1 VRALPAQHWRSR
13 HLTLT
18 CFPYSV
24 WTERGSTY
32 TVHIRTP
39 ADLSRQIVKSPTST
53 ITIPEFSLTIP
64 PGKGQLT
71 NVEGV
76 VRDTYRDLELDQP
89 VRKIMDPETHAKIET
104 LLNQLRA
111 AVGDEVEEDGA
122 RTWEGRNRGEVAEDV
137 EGRPEQTDVK
147 RRRTSDAGP
156 TEPAATAEPAAF
168 VPFTLTLDDP
178 SGNSFAAFHE
188 TISDPKWSL
197 RTYVRSR
204 AQDEAL
210 GLVAPREEGAVD
222 EDEYVDAGEGRF
234 ENEEV
239 YSFPSTCSSCQ
250 GALDTLMKK
259 VNIPY
264 FQVRPCASSICLHR
278 FAVREPLS

>member
-1 VRALPAQHWRSR
+1 MS
-13 HLTLT
+13 
-18 CFPYSV
+18 
-24 WTERGSTY
+24 ERGSTY
-32 TVHIRTP
+32 TIHIRSP

-53 ITIPEFSLTIP
+53 ITIPEFALTIP

-89 VRKIMDPETHAKIET
+89 VRKVMDPETHAKIEA
-104 LLNQLRA
+104 LLGQLRA
-111 AVGDEVEEDGA
+111 AVGDEVEEEGA
-122 RTWEGRNRGEVAEDV
+122 RTWEGRNRGELGEDG
-137 EGRPEQTDVK
+137 EGRPDQTDVK
-147 RRRTSDAGP
+147 RRRTSDAAGP
-156 TEPAATAEPAAF
+156 APTVDAAAF
-168 VPFTLTLDDP
+168 APFTLTLDDP

-210 GLVAPREEGAVD
+210 GLVAPREEGANEVD
-222 EDEYVDAGEGRF
+222 EDAYVDAGEGRF

-264 FQVRPCASSICLHR
+264 FQVRCLLFTFYTATSSVE
-278 FAVREPLS
+278 A